1 MTSTSAESNAGG
13 TVLVTGGSG
22 FLGSHVVDRAIR
34 EGYSVVVVD
43 NLYTGRKENVA
54 HHMGKE
60 NFHFVQHDVRYPFP
74 EEVLRHKYTYIFH
87 LASPASPVHYQAD
100 SIGTTLTCV
109 NGTYHSLLLAQR
121 DDCPVLVGSTS
132 EVYGDPEQH
141 PQTEEYWGNVNCTG
155 IRSCYDEGK
164 RCAESLCFD
173 FNRKHGVKIRV
184 ARIFNTY
191 GPRMCF
197 NDGRIISNFL
207 VQALKERDITVY
219 GTGEYT
225 RSFQYCDDLVEGFFR
240 FIRHPTEI
248 GPINLGNPEEYSVL
262 DMAKKAQELVPG
274 TKSKIVFLP
283 AVSDDPKQR
292 RPDITKAKRVLN
304 WEPVVSLSEGLK
316 RTADEFAERVKRGE

>member
-1 MTSTSAESNAGG
+1 MPPTAGEG
-13 TVLVTGGSG
+13 NKGKTVLVTGGSG
-22 FLGSHVVDRAIR
+22 FLGSHVVDRAMR
-34 EGYSVVVVD
+34 EGYIVVVVD
-43 NLYTGRKENVA
+43 NLYTGRKQNTA
-54 HHMGKE
+54 HHIGKD
-60 NFHFVQHDVRYPFP
+60 NFHFVQHDVRYPYP
-74 EEVLRHKYTYIFH
+74 EEVLRHKYSYIFH

-100 SIGTTLTCV
+100 CIGTTLTCV

-121 DDCPVLVGSTS
+121 DDCPVLIGSTS
-132 EVYGDPEQH
+132 EVYGDPLQH

-173 FNRKHGVKIRV
+173 FHRKHGVKIRV

-207 VQALKERDITVY
+207 VQALRGNDITVY

-240 FIRHPTEI
+240 LIQHPTEI
-248 GPINLGNPEEYSVL
+248 GPVNLGNPDEHTVL
-262 DMAKKAQELVPG
+262 EMAQVARDMVPG
-274 TKSKIVFLP
+274 TKSQIVFLP
-283 AVSDDPKQR
+283 PAADDPKQR
-292 RPDITKAKRVLN
+292 RPDITKASRVLG
-304 WEPVVSLSEGLK
+304 WAPVVRLAEGLR
-316 RTADEFAERVKRGE
+316 RTVDEFAERISKGE